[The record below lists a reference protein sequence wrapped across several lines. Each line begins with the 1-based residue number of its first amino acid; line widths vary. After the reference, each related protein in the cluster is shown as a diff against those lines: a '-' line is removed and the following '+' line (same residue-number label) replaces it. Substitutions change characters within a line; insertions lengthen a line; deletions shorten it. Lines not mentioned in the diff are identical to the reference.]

1 MRKLTKCFRFDA
13 FKAQHWR
20 TILYNRKP
28 PLFLKSKIH
37 KIFNENQQHF
47 KENLQ
52 RNSMTDERKET
63 QGFALILF
71 MIYDFHEDNVV

>member
-13 FKAQHWR
+13 FQARHWR

-28 PLFLKSKIH
+28 QIH

-52 RNSMTDERKET
+52 RNSMTDVRKET

-71 MIYDFHEDNVV
+71 MIYDFREDNVV